1 MALKT
6 SIVYSTEANE
16 YNTKLANALK
26 EFSEF
31 QAPEWMAYVKTGIAK
46 KRPPVDEDFWYKR
59 AASIMRQAY
68 VRGVVGVNRLKT
80 RYGSKK
86 NRGMQPEIFRKGSG
100 KIVRVILQQAEAAGL
115 IEKTGDDAKKVGRK
129 LTEKGKE
136 LMEGLK

>member
-1 MALKT
+1 MET

-26 EFSEF
+26 EIPEF

-46 KRPPVDEDFWYKR
+46 TRPPVDDDFWFKR
-59 AASIMRQAY
+59 AASILRQAY
-68 VRGVVGVNRLKT
+68 TRRVIGVNRLKT

-115 IEKTGDDAKKVGRK
+115 LEKTADDAKRAGRK

>member
-1 MALKT
+1 MET
-6 SIVYSTEANE
+6 SIVYSADANE
-16 YNTKLANALK
+16 YNDKLANALK
-26 EFSEF
+26 EYPEIV
-31 QAPEWMAYVKTGIAK
+31 APEWMAYVKTGIAK
-46 KRPPVDEDFWYKR
+46 QRPPVEADFWHKR

-68 VRGVVGVNRLKT
+68 VRGIVGVNRLKT

-100 KIVRVILQQAEAAGL
+100 KIIRVILQQAEAAGL
-115 IEKTGDDAKKVGRK
+115 LEKTDDEAKKAGRK

>member
-1 MALKT
+1 MTVYDFDQQEYNLKLAEALKK
-6 SIVYSTEANE
+6 IP
-16 YNTKLANALK
+16 
-26 EFSEF
+26 EFKK
-31 QAPEWMAYVKTGIAK
+31 PEWVEFVKSSSSK
-46 KRPPVDEDFWYKR
+46 ERPIEDEDFWHKR

-115 IEKTGDDAKKVGRK
+115 IEKTGDDAKKAGRK
-129 LTEKGKE
+129 LTDKGKE

>member
-46 KRPPVDEDFWYKR
+46 KRPPVDKDFWHKR

-115 IEKTGDDAKKVGRK
+115 IEKTGDDAKKAGRK
-129 LTEKGKE
+129 LTDKGKE

>member
-1 MALKT
+1 MET

-26 EFSEF
+26 EYPEIV
-31 QAPEWMAYVKTGIAK
+31 APEWMAYVKTGIAK
-46 KRPPVDEDFWYKR
+46 KRPPIDADFWHKR

-86 NRGMQPEIFRKGSG
+86 NRGMQPEVFRKGSG

-115 IEKTGDDAKKVGRK
+115 FERTEEGAKRAGRK
-129 LTEKGKE
+129 LTEKGKQ

>member
-1 MALKT
+1 MET
-6 SIVYSTEANE
+6 SIVYSADANE
-16 YNTKLANALK
+16 YNDKLANALK
-26 EFSEF
+26 EYPEIV
-31 QAPEWMAYVKTGIAK
+31 APEWMAYVKTGIAK
-46 KRPPVDEDFWYKR
+46 QRPPVEADFWRKR

-68 VRGVVGVNRLKT
+68 VRGIVGVNRLKT

-100 KIVRVILQQAEAAGL
+100 KIIRVILQQAEAAGL
-115 IEKTGDDAKKVGRK
+115 LEKTDDEAKKAGRK

>member
-1 MALKT
+1 MTIKT

-26 EFSEF
+26 EISEF
-31 QAPEWMAYVKTGIAK
+31 QAPDWMAYVKTGIAK
-46 KRPPVDEDFWYKR
+46 TRPPVDDDFWFKR

-68 VRGVVGVNRLKT
+68 TRNVVGVNRLKT

-86 NRGMQPEIFRKGSG
+86 NRGMQPEIFKKGSG

-115 IEKTGDDAKKVGRK
+115 LEKTEDGAKRAGRK
-129 LTEKGKE
+129 LTGKGKE
-136 LMEGLK
+136 LMENL